1 MSHNLAEVA
10 DGLLTHYYDALYDG
24 KASKRAEVSEVVVD
38 MKCETG
44 DARAIAGGAARE
56 SSASFHS
63 TRVAASGIGNSRMH
77 LKRRWKAVSV
87 EGGRSGR

>member
-1 MSHNLAEVA
+1 MPRAALVLPPFCLEFLAHLAATPPRLAAVA

-44 DARAIAGGAARE
+44 DAREIAPMVVAKAAEMLR
-56 SSASFHS
+56 
-63 TRVAASGIGNSRMH
+63 
-77 LKRRWKAVSV
+77 
-87 EGGRSGR
+87 